1 MENEKKEISK
11 RFDLPFEKLRA
22 ILFKEIVVF
31 MFLGHFVRIGIDG
44 TNRVFE
50 KSAVYGLWY
59 LIIYWVFIWLISL
72 IRNKLNKSKGS

>member
-1 MENEKKEISK
+1 MKNEEISK

-22 ILFKEIVVF
+22 ILFKEIIAF
-31 MFLGHFVRIGIDG
+31 MFLGHFVRQGING
-44 TNRVFE
+44 TNRVLE
-50 KSAVYGLWY
+50 KSAAYGLFY